1 MAALGHFHPLC
12 SMSWNGSLSLNSSPA
27 GRMPAAE
34 GVGPGC
40 VRTHSLGHVL
50 TSAGE
55 RERPLRRPQFL
66 MASETLHDLR
76 PRNQPL
82 ISWDFIGSLRAP
94 TEW

>member
-34 GVGPGC
+34 GVG
-40 VRTHSLGHVL
+40 HAL
-50 TSAGE
+50 TSVGE
-55 RERPLRRPQFL
+55 RERPRRRPQFV